1 MLSSRAVLI
10 VDAGG
15 IQIVEMLIESWEFL
29 NKIVMAYLS
38 LFKVEH
44 GSMISNLISLRIR
57 IATPPPCLL
66 SFVFSLSSLVYIEF
80 TLKIV
85 ASKLA
90 HSHVS
95 TQDTLV
101 REPGSAQGT
110 SACEHV
116 STESMLARE
125 HVSTQRTLA
134 REYVFNTQGTQ
145 FSRLQKL

>member
-66 SFVFSLSSLVYIEF
+66 SLVFSLSSLVYIWIHVKNSGIKTSTF
-80 TLKIV
+80 T
-85 ASKLA
+85 
-90 HSHVS
+90 
-95 TQDTLV
+95 
-101 REPGSAQGT
+101 
-110 SACEHV
+110 
-116 STESMLARE
+116 
-125 HVSTQRTLA
+125 
-134 REYVFNTQGTQ
+134 REYVRHFGTWARKRARHVGMWARKHGKHVGTWARKHAAHVGTWVR
-145 FSRLQKL
+145 F